1 MNDVRGAS
9 PILVKIHLVP
19 HLRAALDRLANQ
31 GFDDLVAR
39 RLRIAKGSGMR
50 VSDVNRLLKQFV
62 QMRKMMHKLSK
73 TQDPG
78 KAMRMMQSMM

>member
-1 MNDVRGAS
+1 
-9 PILVKIHLVP
+9 
-19 HLRAALDRLANQ
+19 
-31 GFDDLVAR
+31 
-39 RLRIAKGSGMR
+39 
-50 VSDVNRLLKQFV
+50 VNRLLKQFV